1 MSIIKCP
8 ECGHEVSTKAP
19 TCPNCGVAIQNNI
32 KRCPICN
39 RLVLMD
45 ADQCP
50 HCSARFLVDKTEPAP
65 AATTAPVVP
74 VVSILAAVSPMTAD
88 AEEVPLPAPSFE
100 EPAGAPPAGT
110 KSGSSSADGTSPTP
124 PKDPKKK
131 SSPWWL
137 LVLAIVIV
145 AVGGFFYFSYQLHE
159 ATEEKDYESLK
170 GCTEIENY
178 QDFINRYPESRHIEN
193 VRSRLKELQRI
204 ENEWR
209 SACNAKDSHQ
219 LQEFIDQNPTSIH
232 KSTALFKI
240 DSLDWVE
247 ADRKG
252 TAAAYNLYIE
262 RHEDGEH
269 IDQAYIER
277 DRASVREAKARL
289 DSINAAQN
297 ELRDSLAFVQ
307 AGIPAAQ

>member
-39 RLVLMD
+39 NLVLMD
-45 ADQCP
+45 AEQCP
-50 HCSARFLVDKTEPAP
+50 HCSARFLVEKTGPAP
-65 AATTAPVVP
+65 APLATPAAPVAAAAP
-74 VVSILAAVSPMTAD
+74 ILAAVSPTAS
-88 AEEVPLPAPSFE
+88 APEEQPLPTPKEPTAPT
-100 EPAGAPPAGT
+100 PPEAES
-110 KSGSSSADGTSPTP
+110 SGPSTDGTSPTP
-124 PKDPKKK
+124 PKKEK

-137 LVLAIVIV
+137 LALAIVMV
-145 AVGGFFYFSYQLHE
+145 AVGGFFYFSYRMHE

-170 GCTEIENY
+170 NCTEIENY

-209 SACNAKDSHQ
+209 SACNAKDSRQ
-219 LQEFIDQNPTSIH
+219 LQDFIDQNPTSVH
-232 KSTALFKI
+232 KSAALFKI
-240 DSLDWVE
+240 DSLDWIE

-269 IDQAYIER
+269 IGQAYIER